1 MKRKTLAVAVFT
13 AIVASA
19 STAPAFAAADDGIEF
34 HGYAM
39 VASDLKGAP
48 YRVKN
53 LALHMD
59 PGGAHQDPRGKMGDL
74 GNSYWHD
81 MFTTLTMSKK
91 WTDVGKEGQWAD
103 YNHEVVGYGD
113 KGVETGQSY
122 ARMGGLDFLPDN
134 AYLWAG
140 RKNNGDRLSVFAYN
154 IKEVNVDAGVG
165 YVGDSFSATIGS
177 NEISWGTAAINHEN
191 SNHVIDLEYRIDNSE
206 FGFTYVKEDNN
217 HGMPNWRTD
226 GEVQQAISGYVQYN
240 LDSYFGLASGTSMME
255 VQYGKGQLAQ
265 YLSTDRISS
274 TSEEGDKS
282 LRVTLDGNTTVED
295 VVIKSTLIYENT
307 KREDDPTRVTFNP
320 IGPDGFYNPTFG
332 TAEESSIFA
341 GVNVYQP
348 MTENVAMVYEA
359 NYAHAQNKDGNDG
372 MDGNMY
378 KVAFGPALQLTT
390 QPWAA
395 PIASLTLTYRGGDKN
410 MTFMDKDSELLLG
423 FRVEAWF

>member
-1 MKRKTLAVAVFT
+1 MKIKKLAVAVFPT
-13 AIVASA
+13 IMACA
-19 STAPAFAAADDGIEF
+19 STASAMSTDDGISF

-81 MFTTLTMSKK
+81 MFTTLTISKT
-91 WTDVGKEGQWAD
+91 WQDVIKEGQWAD
-103 YNHEVVGYGD
+103 YNYEVVGYGD

-122 ARMGGLDFLPDN
+122 ARMGGINFLPEN
-134 AYLWAG
+134 SYLWAG

-165 YVGDSFSATIGS
+165 YVGDSLSVTVGS

-191 SNHVIDLEYRIDNSE
+191 ANHVIDLEYRINTAE
-206 FGFTYVKEDNN
+206 FGLTYVKEDNN
-217 HGMPNWRTD
+217 NGMPNWRTD
-226 GEVQQAISGYVQYN
+226 GKVQQAISGYVQYN
-240 LDSYFGLASGTSMME
+240 LDSFLGLTNGATMME
-255 VQYGKGQLAQ
+255 VQYGQGQLAQ

-282 LRVTLDGNTTVED
+282 MRITLDGNTNVDD
-295 VVIKSTLIYENT
+295 VVIKSTLIYEDT
-307 KREDDPTRVTFNP
+307 KRESDPTRVLNNP
-320 IGPDGFYNPTFG
+320 IGPDGFYNPIFG
-332 TAEESSIFA
+332 FATESSIFA
-341 GVNVYQP
+341 GVNIYQP
-348 MTENVAMVYEA
+348 MTENLSMVYEA
-359 NYAHAQNKDGNDG
+359 NYANTKNKDGNEY
-372 MDGNMY
+372 MDGSMY
-378 KVAFGPALQLTT
+378 KVAFGPTLQLTT
-390 QPWAA
+390 QPSVA
-395 PIASLTLTYRGGDKN
+395 PIASVTVAYVGGDEN
-410 MTFMDKDSELLLG
+410 MTLMDKSSEVRLG